1 MSRAKSKVAIIHD
14 MQGKLP
20 DVILTKKDCD
30 MIAKALCETFKF
42 DDIHG
47 LYMYLKKL
55 TASN

>member
-14 MQGKLP
+14 MQGKQS

-30 MIAKALCETFKF
+30 MIAKALRETFKF
-42 DDIHG
+42 DDIQE
-47 LYMYLKKL
+47 LYSYLKRL